1 MRRSFSMNHGVN
13 LAVNHKLFPMATGV
27 AVFLAS
33 VLAMGLM
40 LPTSLEAQGPA
51 LTTISE
57 VSYRGQGTRRH
68 E

>member
-40 LPTSLEAQGPA
+40 LPTSLEAQGPP
-51 LTTISE
+51 
-57 VSYRGQGTRRH
+57 
-68 E
+68 